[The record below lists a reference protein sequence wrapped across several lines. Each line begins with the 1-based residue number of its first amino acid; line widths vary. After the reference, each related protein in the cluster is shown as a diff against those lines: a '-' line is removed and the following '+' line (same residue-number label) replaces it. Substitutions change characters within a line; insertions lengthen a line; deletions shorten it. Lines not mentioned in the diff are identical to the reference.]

1 MAIEVERLVIA
12 LEARFD
18 RYDANLRASQAATDT
33 RLRAMENRFQR
44 FASNV
49 RSSTSGAA
57 LNLQTAFAGIGAYLS
72 GRELVEYADGW
83 NTVTRSLEASEQ
95 IFGVRLRSA
104 KELNALANSARADL
118 DAYAK
123 LYQRTAAATR
133 DLGVAEEDVAKAT
146 FTVSMALKLG
156 SASAGEQASTM
167 LQLSQ
172 ALQKGKLDGDEFRAV
187 MENAGVVQE
196 LLAKRLNV
204 SKGALLQMA
213 ADGKLAVKELFGAL
227 RDGYDEVKRIFEQM
241 PATIEES
248 FVVLKNAV
256 MEYVGSVDDAT
267 GASQAFIDLLSGT
280 AQNIEVVGDAALVA
294 GAALLGLFSPA
305 VIGGIAAAGVGIA
318 AIAGPI
324 GWLVGAVAAG
334 AAAFAFLA
342 DDITVSAD
350 GVVTVKDYIS
360 ALISVLGD
368 KLQPAIDLAASV
380 WAKAVDVMR
389 SAMAGIPISLDDVA
403 KAARTAA
410 NAMVHVMS
418 VAVDMI
424 KAGVTTLPAAIA
436 ETFIDMANRVIRTVT
451 WMANGVV
458 DILNNLPGVNLP
470 HVNIDEFKNSF
481 EGSRAELADTMRA
494 AGGALGRGF
503 VDKLGGEVRAGLDN
517 LKSEI
522 GDQARELALGRGF
535 AESTTTRR
543 AIPTRASRPTTTP
556 TKKGRLNAFERDVR
570 RTQEHIRE
578 MQLENQLLGAN
589 AEQTTQARTA
599 LELLNNAKRA
609 GLEITPALLAQ
620 IDQLSGAYA
629 KAKTEA
635 DRLKQRFE
643 DMKSLT
649 SDVLKGF
656 ITDLK
661 DGKSGAE
668 ALHGALD
675 KIANK
680 LIDMAVNQ
688 VMENAIGPLIGAAL
702 GGGSGGTSAALS
714 IFPHAKGGI
723 AANGKPLPV
732 FARGGISDTAAIFG
746 ETGRPEAA
754 VPLPDGRR
762 IPVDLR
768 VDSAKPARGSVGGSI
783 DVNIRASELLM
794 ADVESRAEGVV
805 ARRAPQIVGAAVG
818 QVDKAMPG
826 MIRKAQKR
834 SL

>member
-1 MAIEVERLVIA
+1 M
-12 LEARFD
+12 
-18 RYDANLRASQAATDT
+18 
-33 RLRAMENRFQR
+33 
-44 FASNV
+44 
-49 RSSTSGAA
+49 
-57 LNLQTAFAGIGAYLS
+57 
-72 GRELVEYADGW
+72 
-83 NTVTRSLEASEQ
+83 
-95 IFGVRLRSA
+95 
-104 KELNALANSARADL
+104 
-118 DAYAK
+118 
-123 LYQRTAAATR
+123 
-133 DLGVAEEDVAKAT
+133 
-146 FTVSMALKLG
+146 
-156 SASAGEQASTM
+156 
-167 LQLSQ
+167 
-172 ALQKGKLDGDEFRAV
+172 
-187 MENAGVVQE
+187 
-196 LLAKRLNV
+196 
-204 SKGALLQMA
+204 
-213 ADGKLAVKELFGAL
+213 
-227 RDGYDEVKRIFEQM
+227 
-241 PATIEES
+241 
-248 FVVLKNAV
+248 
-256 MEYVGSVDDAT
+256 
-267 GASQAFIDLLSGT
+267 
-280 AQNIEVVGDAALVA
+280 
-294 GAALLGLFSPA
+294 FSPA
-305 VIGGIAAAGVGIA
+305 VIGGIAAAGVGMA
-318 AIAGPI
+318 AVAGPI
-324 GWLVGAVAAG
+324 GLLAGAVAAG

-342 DDITVSAD
+342 DDIKVSAD
-350 GVVTVKDYIS
+350 GVVTVKDYLD
-360 ALISVLGD
+360 ALISVLGE

-389 SAMAGIPISLDDVA
+389 SAMAGIPVSLDDVA

-410 NAMVHVMS
+410 NAMVHVMV

-481 EGSRAELADTMRA
+481 EGSRAELADKMRA
-494 AGGALGRGF
+494 AGGELGRGF

-517 LKSEI
+517 LTSEI

-535 AESTTTRR
+535 AQNTTTRR

-556 TKKGRLNAFERDVR
+556 TKKGRLNSFERDVR
-570 RTQEHIRE
+570 RTEEGIRVL
-578 MQLENQLLGAN
+578 QLENQLLGVN
-589 AEQTTQARTA
+589 AEQATQARTA

-609 GLEITPALLAQ
+609 GIAITPELLTQ

-635 DRLKQRFE
+635 DRLKETFE
-643 DMKSLT
+643 DMKSLS

-661 DGKSGAE
+661 DGKTGAE
-668 ALHGALD
+668 ALKNALD

-680 LIDMAVNQ
+680 LIDMAVNKI
-688 VMENAIGPLIGAAL
+688 VENAVGPLIGAAL
-702 GGGSGGTSAALS
+702 GGGAGSGGVNSALTA
-714 IFPHAKGGI
+714 FYPHAKGGI

-732 FARGGISDTAAIFG
+732 FARGGISDSAAIFG

-768 VDSAKPARGSVGGSI
+768 VDSAKPARGNVGGSI